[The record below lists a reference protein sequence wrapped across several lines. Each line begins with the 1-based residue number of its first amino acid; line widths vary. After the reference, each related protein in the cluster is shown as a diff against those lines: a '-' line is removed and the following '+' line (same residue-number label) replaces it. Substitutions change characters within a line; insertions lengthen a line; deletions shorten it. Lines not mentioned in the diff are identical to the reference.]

1 MSKKQYQRMRI
12 PVRVQPVLREYL
24 IDSTGSDTITP
35 SKGDLIWDI
44 VKSSLETPPADYVEP
59 VDIDNHIYIEL
70 LDCHSSLTFVGDR
83 FLHIN
88 TLFRWYLAPKAQARI
103 CRILSKNFKSVMH
116 SFIQGAVAANP
127 GLQQREAMECF
138 CNTHNLTMQRITP
151 DMIKKSWDRSD
162 HKRKLMDRSVRLNTI
177 FF

>member
-1 MSKKQYQRMRI
+1 MRI

-44 VKSSLETPPADYVEP
+44 VKSSLEPPPADYVEP

-83 FLHIN
+83 FVHIN

-103 CRILSKNFKSVMH
+103 CRIPSKNFKSVMH
-116 SFIQGAVAANP
+116 SFIQGAVASNP
-127 GLQQREAMECF
+127 RLEQRQAMEEF
-138 CNTHNLTMQRITP
+138 CKVYHLTMNELSE
-151 DMIKKSWDRSD
+151 DMLKKSWDRSP
-162 HKRKLMDRSVRLNTI
+162 HKLMVIKRKFCSCPL